1 MGTHTH
7 LCGQLTIQCEKFKTK
22 EKLKGLIGGTC
33 AEIIDQGNTLAH
45 IINYGNTHTF
55 TRIFNQIE
63 KIIGRRRVL
72 IRGVHTHSCV
82 NN

>member
-22 EKLKGLIGGTC
+22 EKVKGLTTGTRTQ
-33 AEIIDQGNTLAH
+33 IIDQGNTLAH
-45 IINYGNTHTF
+45 IINYGNTHTL
-55 TRIFNQIE
+55 TRIFNQREKFIE
-63 KIIGRRRVL
+63 RRRAL
-72 IRGVHTHSCV
+72 IRGVHTHSCM

>member
-7 LCGQLTIQCEKFKTK
+7 LFSQLTIQCEKFKTK
-22 EKLKGLIGGTC
+22 EKVKGLIGGMR
-33 AEIIDQGNTLAH
+33 AQIIDQGNTLAH
-45 IINYGNTHTF
+45 IINYGNTHTL
-55 TRIFNQIE
+55 TRIFNQRE
-63 KIIGRRRVL
+63 KIIERRRAL